1 MVMKPMKALISL
13 EEGMRILLDI
23 AQPIRGVERIPLLQA
38 SGRVLA
44 EPIVAAADVP
54 PFPRAA
60 MDGYAVIAA
69 DTFGAGNFNPV
80 RLRLIEVVHAADIA
94 QGAVT
99 SGGCIQVATG
109 APVPPGADAVVQFE
123 DTEVE
128 AEAGAVKIYTPVY
141 PRQNISS
148 RGKDI
153 QVGQTVLGA
162 ETRLDPSKIGV
173 LAALGFTE
181 IAVVAKPTVAVIPS
195 GNEIVAPGESLT
207 PGKIYDINSYTLAA
221 LVQDVGGAPRL
232 FPIMKDTLEDVQRT
246 LRDALAC
253 DLVVLSGGSS
263 VGERDVMVEAVKSMG
278 EVKFHGIAVK
288 PGKPTLCGVIEGKLV
303 LGMPGYPTSCLTNGY
318 GLLAPALRKL
328 AHLPALRTGGVELP
342 MARRY
347 TSTTGRHQYLPVRIE
362 GGEVAPVFKES
373 GAITSMADAEGYIEI
388 PANVDL
394 VEKGERVL
402 VKFF

>member
-13 EEGMRILLDI
+13 EEGMRILLDV
-23 AQPIRGVERIPLLQA
+23 AQPIRRAERVPLLEA

-44 EPIVAAADVP
+44 EPIVASADVP

-60 MDGYAVIAA
+60 MDGYAVIAQ

-99 SGGCIQVATG
+99 SGVCIQVATG

-128 AEAGAVKIYTPVY
+128 AEAGVVKIYTPVY

-181 IAVVAKPTVAVIPS
+181 VAVVAKPTVAVIPS
-195 GNEIVAPGESLT
+195 GNEIVAPGEPLA

-232 FPIMKDTLEDVQRT
+232 FPIMKDTLEDVRRT

-263 VGERDVMVEAVKSMG
+263 VGERDVMVEAVESMG

-328 AHLPALRTGGVELP
+328 AHLPAVRTGGVEMP